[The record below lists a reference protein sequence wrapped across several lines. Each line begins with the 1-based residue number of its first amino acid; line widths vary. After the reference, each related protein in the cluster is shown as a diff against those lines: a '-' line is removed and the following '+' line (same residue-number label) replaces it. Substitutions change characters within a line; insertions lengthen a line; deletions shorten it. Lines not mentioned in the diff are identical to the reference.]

1 MIRSKLLFSLLLAG
15 LALTAVSVASPA
27 NALPSSTIC
36 DPHSYGAKVDGVSK
50 DTAAIQAAIDACEQR
65 GGGTVRLSAGTW
77 LSAPIVLKSNITL
90 QLDKG
95 ATLLGSSDHQDYP
108 AKTEF
113 RVPGRWS
120 LVSATEA
127 TNVSITGEGVI
138 DGAGESWWQEARAV
152 GEHGVMGSDHT
163 RPRLVVFDHCRH
175 VLVEGVTIQNSPM
188 WQLVPYY
195 SDDVTIR
202 NVRVLAPQHSPN
214 TDAIDPFS
222 SSHVVIDHVYAD
234 VGDDDVAIKSGKA
247 NSEGPDDPSRDITI
261 TDCTFLHGHGLSVG
275 SEIAGG
281 AQNIHAERIHFDGT
295 DNGIRIKAN
304 RDRGS
309 DVSALTFR
317 DIDMKNVKNAII
329 ISEYYPKILPPDP
342 DPAQPV
348 TRLTPHFHNITLE
361 NVTATDI
368 VSAGAIAGL
377 PEAPIRGV
385 IMKNVRIEAQHGL
398 AISNARRLR
407 RKSRSRPATD
417 RPSSRRP
424 EGSSRSN
431 DGRNAAA
438 SPLQNDVGE
447 GWTAVEIF
455 RTHDWFISNHRLRNG
470 GLSRAGSRRIE
481 PADQPFARSRLNI
494 RRCDHRPAPWV

>member
-1 MIRSKLLFSLLLAG
+1 VIRSKLFFSWLLA
-15 LALTAVSVASPA
+15 LLSVTAASSARALS
-27 NALPSSTIC
+27 SSTIC
-36 DPHSYGAKVDGVSK
+36 DPHAYGAKVDGVSK
-50 DTAAIQAAIDACEQR
+50 DTAAIQAAIDACGQR
-65 GGGTVRLSAGTW
+65 GGGTVRLGAGTW

-90 QLDKG
+90 ELDKG

-113 RVPGRWS
+113 RAPGRQS
-120 LVSATEA
+120 LVSATDA

-138 DGAGESWWQEARAV
+138 DGAGESWWQEARAT

-202 NVRVLAPQHSPN
+202 NIKVLAPQHSPN
-214 TDAIDPFS
+214 TDAVDPFS
-222 SSHVVIDHVYAD
+222 SSHVLIDRVYAD

-281 AQNIHAERIHFDGT
+281 AQNIRAERIHFDGT

-304 RDRGS
+304 RDRGN

-342 DPAQPV
+342 DPAQPS
-348 TRLTPHFHNITLE
+348 TRLTPHFHDITLE

-385 IMKNVRIEAQHGL
+385 ILKNVRIQAQHGL
-398 AISNARRLR
+398 AISNADVSGE
-407 RKSRSRPATD
+407 KVTVKASD
-417 RPSSRRP
+417 
-424 EGSSRSN
+424 GSSIIK
-431 DGRNAAA
+431 AAGG
-438 SPLQNDVGE
+438 VV
-447 GWTAVEIF
+447 TF
-455 RTHDWFISNHRLRNG
+455 R
-470 GLSRAGSRRIE
+470 
-481 PADQPFARSRLNI
+481 
-494 RRCDHRPAPWV
+494 